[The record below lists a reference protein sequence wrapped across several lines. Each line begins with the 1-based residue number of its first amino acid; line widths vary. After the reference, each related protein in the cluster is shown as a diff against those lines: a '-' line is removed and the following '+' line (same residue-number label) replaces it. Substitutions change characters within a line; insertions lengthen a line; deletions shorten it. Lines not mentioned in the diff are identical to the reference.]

1 MAEIIK
7 EIGRGKGQVRKVDIA
22 SKSFQNPFSGNHGKQ
37 DKPGRET
44 PEIMSFA
51 VECIHSHFP
60 RLLPGSAR
68 PEVVDRERHGH
79 SGGSGLVNTRKE
91 GGRRTPGG
99 RAEVQEEGDAV
110 EATKIDDDGRQ
121 IRRQQYASISLFQ
134 SGTTG

>member
-1 MAEIIK
+1 
-7 EIGRGKGQVRKVDIA
+7 
-22 SKSFQNPFSGNHGKQ
+22 
-37 DKPGRET
+37 
-44 PEIMSFA
+44 MSCA
-51 VECIHSHFP
+51 VECIHSNFL

-79 SGGSGLVNTRKE
+79 SGGSGLVNARKE
-91 GGRRTPGG
+91 GGRKEDPVREG
-99 RAEVQEEGDAV
+99 AEVQEEGDAV

>member
-1 MAEIIK
+1 M
-7 EIGRGKGQVRKVDIA
+7 
-22 SKSFQNPFSGNHGKQ
+22 
-37 DKPGRET
+37 
-44 PEIMSFA
+44 PEISLVA
-51 VECIHSHFP
+51 CIHSNFP

-79 SGGSGLVNTRKE
+79 SGGSGLVNARME
-91 GGRRTPGG
+91 GGRKTPGG
-99 RAEVQEEGDAV
+99 TGGVSGREAREGEREGDAV